1 MERLANYNQAIPF
14 FEVLYVRTPPSCVLP
29 HPHHGAGRIPD
40 AAAFRGGAPKQEAK
54 RLALIVGVNEY
65 QNRNLEN
72 LKYAERDATEL
83 QAVLKKAGF
92 SVRLLLGSGKGPAK
106 AAKTKVES
114 ALEDLLKGVG
124 KRDLLLLA
132 FSGHGQQMFVKE
144 TGQETRK
151 EMPFFCPKD
160 AVPNNPETL
169 LSFNGL
175 LRVLAERGPG
185 TNLLLV
191 DASRNVVDPSRGIVD
206 GIPIDLLREGTAV
219 FFSCSRRQQSYETN
233 KAGGGH
239 GVFFHFVLEG
249 LQGAKGAVN
258 DRGQVTWERLVP
270 YVKEPRAGRLPPV
283 VRGLAGFIA
292 ADAAFPGQSRG

>member
-1 MERLANYNQAIPF
+1 MSVRRHLVFFPIPITVLAVF
-14 FEVLYVRTPPSCVLP
+14 LTLLPS
-29 HPHHGAGRIPD
+29 
-40 AAAFRGGAPKQEAK
+40 AAEPPKQEAK

-65 QNRNLEN
+65 QNHKLEN

-83 QAVLKKAGF
+83 EAVLKKAGF
-92 SVRLLLGSGKGPAK
+92 SVRLLLGSGKGPAEATK
-106 AAKTKVES
+106 AKVES

-249 LQGAKGAVN
+249 LRGAKGAVN

-270 YVKEPRAGRLPPV
+270 YVKQRVREEFPRWFPDLPESERPMPHSLANLVDDPV
-283 VRGLAGFIA
+283 LISVK
-292 ADAAFPGQSRG
+292 DAKAP